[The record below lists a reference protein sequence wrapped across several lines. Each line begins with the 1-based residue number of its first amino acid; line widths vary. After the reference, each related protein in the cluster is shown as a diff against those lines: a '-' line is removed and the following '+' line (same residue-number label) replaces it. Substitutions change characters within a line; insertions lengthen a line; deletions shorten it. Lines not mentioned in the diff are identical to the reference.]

1 MQKQKN
7 LIAELQAKL
16 LIAEAQLEVTTGYL
30 DKANK
35 DIESLRGEIEKNN
48 AKKQKVTHS
57 SE

>member
-1 MQKQKN
+1 MQKQKS